1 VRLVR
6 SVRSWLSRMARR
18 AGALWQRAL
27 SERSSPGEIGWSI
40 GIGVLA
46 GCTPLIGLH
55 MWIALALAT
64 LLRKNRLWAFVG
76 SRVSSNV
83 LLVFIVFAEIELAHR
98 VRVGAWAPLAPHDA
112 LARSKELLLDWF
124 LGSALVG
131 PALACVLGGAAYAA
145 VRRWPRLT
153 QRTRSE
159 APPRS
164 SGSPPSGRPAPT
176 P

>member
-1 VRLVR
+1 VRA
-6 SVRSWLSRMARR
+6 WLSRMTRR
-18 AGALWQRAL
+18 AGDLWRRAVN
-27 SERSSPGEIGWSI
+27 ERSSPGEIGWSI

-55 MWIALALAT
+55 MWIALGLAT

-83 LLVFIVFAEIELAHR
+83 LLAFITFAEIELAHR
-98 VRVGAWAPLAPHDA
+98 LRAGVWAPLAPRQA
-112 LARSKELLLDWF
+112 LAHGRELLLDWF

-131 PALACVLGGAAYAA
+131 PALACVLGVAAYAA

-153 QRTRSE
+153 LRTSSG
-159 APPRS
+159 APPQS

>member
-1 VRLVR
+1 MV
-6 SVRSWLSRMARR
+6 RR
-18 AGALWQRAL
+18 AADLWRRAVN
-27 SERSSPGEIGWSI
+27 ERSSPGEIGWSI

-76 SRVSSNV
+76 SRIPSSV
-83 LLVFIVFAEIELAHR
+83 FLAFIVFAEIEVAHR
-98 VRVGAWAPLAPHDA
+98 VRVGAWAPLTPYEA
-112 LARSKELLLDWF
+112 LSHGRELLLDWF

-131 PALACVLGGAAYAA
+131 PALACVLGSAAYAA
-145 VRRWPRLT
+145 ARRWPRLT
-153 QRTRSE
+153 LRRPSE
-159 APPRS
+159 APPPS